1 MHFYDCGTAPSPRRA
16 RIFIAEKG
24 LEIPTT
30 EVSIAGGEQLKPDFL
45 AINPRAT
52 VPVLVT
58 DKGLAIT
65 ENLAIAAY
73 LEEVAPN
80 PALFGESPDEKA
92 EILMWAAIAESQGG
106 TAVAEALRNGNPH
119 MKGRALPG
127 PDNYDQIPEL
137 AARGVARATRFLEN
151 MEARLTGREWVAG
164 DGFSYADITCFV
176 FIDFARIIKLK
187 VTEDMPALFDWYS
200 RMKARPS
207 ADL

>member
-73 LEEVAPN
+73 LEDVAPN

-137 AARGVARATRFLEN
+137 AERGVRRAGRFLDMLE
-151 MEARLTGREWVAG
+151 ERLSGREWMVG
-164 DGFSYADITCFV
+164 DSFSYADITTFV
-176 FIDFARIIKLK
+176 FVDFARIIKVRVDETK
-187 VTEDMPALFDWYS
+187 PALNVWYTK
-200 RMKARPS
+200 MKERPS
-207 ADL
+207 ASL